1 MKIYVKLFDKEFDVK
16 SSNKAVR
23 SALKM
28 QLEFAKMNN
37 TADKDATEVYAT
49 QIGVIDEAELF
60 MKNMLKLTKK
70 QADALDE
77 MDFQETMS
85 AVGYIC
91 DRMMGMSDEQIKED
105 TEKVREDP
113 KK

>member
-37 TADKDATEVYAT
+37 TADKDVTEVYAT

>member
-1 MKIYVKLFDKEFDVK
+1 MEIYVKLFDKKFDVK

-23 SALKM
+23 NALKM
-28 QLEFAKMNN
+28 QYEFAKMNN
-37 TADKDATEVYAT
+37 TADKDATEVFAA
-49 QIGVIDEAELF
+49 QIEVIDEAESF
-60 MKNMLKLTKK
+60 MKDVLKLTKK
-70 QADALDE
+70 QAEALDE

-91 DRMMGMSDEQIKED
+91 NRMMGMSDEQIKED

>member
-1 MKIYVKLFDKEFDVK
+1 MEIYVKLFDKKFDVK

-28 QLEFAKMNN
+28 QYEFAKMNN
-37 TADKDATEVYAT
+37 TANKDATEVFTT
-49 QIGVIDEAELF
+49 QIGIIDEAESF
-60 MKNMLKLTKK
+60 MKNILKLTKK
-70 QADALDE
+70 QAESLDD

-91 DRMMGMSDEQIKED
+91 DRMMGMSDEQIKAD